1 MCLDPGSI
9 STKKKKKREE
19 EEGEEEGEGR
29 GGVRAGDFKENSSTD
44 LISLFISWVRKY
56 ALHAIFRSV
65 QEKLSDL

>member
-29 GGVRAGDFKENSSTD
+29 GGVRAGGFQGE
-44 LISLFISWVRKY
+44 FFY
-56 ALHAIFRSV
+56 RSY
-65 QEKLSDL
+65 